1 MKYDATVALLTF
13 NGEEFLEELLEAVS
27 DQKTDKNYEVLV
39 IDSGSTDRTLE
50 IIAKFPKVR
59 LHKIP
64 NKDFGHGRTR
74 NLAVEMAGGE
84 AVLFL
89 TQDAVPSH
97 RKWLDYMLEPFGLSD
112 KVSMVFGR
120 QIPRPDCFATLK
132 REVATV
138 FGDMG
143 PKDSIILHR
152 TIDPSSY
159 KKCSTNTFF
168 SDANSAVR
176 KSAISEVPFRDV
188 NYAEDQ
194 ALGIDMLKA
203 GYIKAYAPLG
213 SVIHS
218 HNYPLKQYFTRK
230 FDESVG
236 LRKSTGQTPIAGR
249 KELLFGSIRATLRDY
264 KFISHDKD
272 YGLLRKLHDFGLA
285 PFYNI
290 ALRLA
295 IRAAANE
302 KKAAKKHAKYSLEAA
317 ARQKKS

>member
-1 MKYDATVALLTF
+1 MKQDATVALLTF
-13 NGEEFLEELLEAVS
+13 NGEKFLEELLKAVFG
-27 DQKTDKNYEVLV
+27 QQTDKKYEVLI

-50 IIAKFPKVR
+50 IIDKFPDVR

-64 NKDFGHGRTR
+64 NDQFGHGRTR
-74 NLAVEMAGGE
+74 NLAVEMAQGGI
-84 AVLFL
+84 VLFL

-97 RKWLDYMLEPFGLSD
+97 EKWLDYMLEPFSISE
-112 KVSMVFGR
+112 KVSIVFGR

-138 FGDMG
+138 FNSLGADG
-143 PKDSIILHR
+143 SVVLHR
-152 TIDPSSY
+152 QTDLTDKLGI
-159 KKCSTNTFF
+159 TNTFF

-176 KSAISEVPFRDV
+176 KSAMQKVPFRDV

-194 ALGIDMLKA
+194 ALGIDMLAA

-218 HNYPLKQYFTRK
+218 HNYPLRQYFKRK

-236 LRKSTGQTPIAGR
+236 LRKSTGQTPMAGR
-249 KELLFGSIRATLRDY
+249 KELFLGSFRATLSDY
-264 KFISHDKD
+264 KFIAHDKD
-272 YGLLRKLHDFGLA
+272 YSFMRKLHDFTLA
-285 PFYNI
+285 PFYNFI
-290 ALRLA
+290 LRLA

-302 KKAAKKHAKYSLEAA
+302 KKAAKKHAKYSLEAN
-317 ARQKKS
+317 ARKKK

>member
-13 NGEEFLEELLEAVS
+13 NGELYLEELLKAVYS
-27 DQKTDKNYEVLV
+27 QKTDKKYEVLV

-50 IIAKFPKVR
+50 IVDKFPKVR

-64 NKDFGHGRTR
+64 NSEFGHGKTR
-74 NLAVEMAGGE
+74 NLAVKMAEGDF
-84 AVLFL
+84 VLFL

-97 RKWLDYMLEPFGLSD
+97 NRWLDGMLEPFGMSEHI
-112 KVSMVFGR
+112 SIVFGR
-120 QIPRPDCFATLK
+120 QIPRADCFATLK

-138 FGDMG
+138 FQSMG
-143 PKDSIILHR
+143 PENAVMLHR
-152 TIDPSSY
+152 QTKLTD
-159 KKCSTNTFF
+159 KLGLTNTFF

-176 KSAISEVPFRDV
+176 RSAMAKVPFRDV
-188 NYAEDQ
+188 DYAEDQ

-218 HNYPLKQYFTRK
+218 HNYPLGQYFKRK

-236 LRKSTGQTPIAGR
+236 LRKSTGQTPMAGR
-249 KELLFGSIRATLRDY
+249 KELVFGSCRATISDY
-264 KFISHDKD
+264 KFIIRDKD
-272 YGLLRKLHDFGLA
+272 YGFTRKLHDFALA

-290 ALRLA
+290 LLRLA
-295 IRAAANE
+295 IRAAADE
-302 KKAAKKHAKYSLEAA
+302 KKAAKKHAKYSLEAN
-317 ARQKKS
+317 ARKKQ